1 MSTDEIK
8 EMLNNETW
16 FTASEAFEK
25 VLQTLMKRK
34 PKKKK
39 ITSYLNSNY
48 SISQKIDVENEIKE
62 IKIKFQNYKIKIIK
76 SRSERQIS

>member
-1 MSTDEIK
+1 
-8 EMLNNETW
+8 
-16 FTASEAFEK
+16 
-25 VLQTLMKRK
+25 MKRK

-39 ITSYLNSNY
+39 EITSYLNSNY

-76 SRSERQIS
+76 IKK